1 MKREIARVARKLQHD
16 FERGEEKRCLSF
28 ESIGEFKK
36 IYIYIR
42 WRNLDGK
49 LEEIIF
55 NEDDYLPVERGVF
68 RSFLQF
74 AEVGRNRMGVV
85 RVTTLDPAEKHLVLM
100 DQLFTEDEMGHGA
113 GERAHREQ
121 DHAPSDPLRPVTLAP
136 VIRKQERGAD
146 LPDLRR

>member
-1 MKREIARVARKLQHD
+1 MEVKRERYGLHAEIATQFRKRREEGNAESLKKKKKKNTRTNDNRQMWKKRD
-16 FERGEEKRCLSF
+16 LLRLPFERR
-28 ESIGEFKK
+28 I
-36 IYIYIR
+36 
-42 WRNLDGK
+42 
-49 LEEIIF
+49 
-55 NEDDYLPVERGVF
+55 F

-74 AEVGRNRMGVV
+74 AEVGRNGMGVV

-100 DQLFTEDEMGHGA
+100 DQLFTEDEMGHRA

-136 VIRKQERGAD
+136 VIRKQERGTN

>member
-1 MKREIARVARKLQHD
+1 MRRVKEKKKKYRNEFDNRQVSKKNERK
-16 FERGEEKRCLSF
+16 
-28 ESIGEFKK
+28 
-36 IYIYIR
+36 
-42 WRNLDGK
+42 
-49 LEEIIF
+49 IIF
-55 NEDDYLPVERGVF
+55 SRDLLCLPIERRIF

-74 AEVGRNRMGVV
+74 AEIGRNGMGVV

-100 DQLFTEDEMGHGA
+100 DQLFTEDEMGHRA

-136 VIRKQERGAD
+136 VIRKQERGTD